1 MTTTIKLRSPKDLGP
16 AMRKLGKNMQ
26 DGVVAA
32 LRKTARWG
40 ASDAVRVSATSVPRP
55 RALGTYERSFVVTK
69 LVDGAALSNSAR
81 YARFVELGRAP
92 GKQPPVQA
100 ILEWMIAKRI
110 DKQMGRA
117 LGRDSAGKFQAAS
130 GKQIEAVARRI
141 ARAIGRRGT
150 KGRFVFRRL
159 IPRLQ
164 TRLQIEMST
173 AMRAAFEKSSR

>member
-1 MTTTIKLRSPKDLGP
+1 MTTTVKLRSPKDLGP

-26 DGVVAA
+26 AGVVQA

-40 ASDAVRVSATSVPRP
+40 ASDAVRISATSVPRP
-55 RALGTYERSFVVTK
+55 RALGTFERSFVVTK

-81 YARFVELGRAP
+81 HARFVELGRAP

-100 ILEWMIAKRI
+100 ILEWMIAKR
-110 DKQMGRA
+110 MGAKGDPGTMAHARA
-117 LGRDSAGKFQAAS
+117 
-130 GKQIEAVARRI
+130 I
-141 ARAIGRRGT
+141 ARKIGRRGT

-159 IPRLQ
+159 IPRMQ
-164 TRLQIEMST
+164 ARLQIEMSA